1 MGSCMSTPPNPP
13 TPEPSPLFE
22 KNKVVVFD
30 NIVYQGTILS
40 IGNHAYTVQDANRCQ
55 WRAPKE
61 KGTIKGTMF
70 PVGTNVEFVSDT
82 SQQFGSCNQ
91 GPRYLAR
98 SMVRV

>member
-1 MGSCMSTPPNPP
+1 MGSCMSTPNTPP

-30 NIVYQGTILS
+30 NIVYQGKILS

-55 WRAPKE
+55 WHAPKE
-61 KGTIKGTMF
+61 GRTIF
-70 PVGTNVEFVSDT
+70 SVGTNVEFVSDT

>member
-1 MGSCMSTPPNPP
+1 
-13 TPEPSPLFE
+13 
-22 KNKVVVFD
+22 VVVFD

-40 IGNHAYTVQDANRCQ
+40 IGTHAYTVQDGNRCQ

-61 KGTIKGTMF
+61 KGQTNFT
-70 PVGTNVEFVSDT
+70 VGKNVEFVSDT
-82 SQQFGSCNQ
+82 SQQFGLCNQ